1 MSEPVP
7 NPVAEATPYLTV
19 TRLRLRWTRPLV
31 LTQFLRLSLKNAR
44 AARSSRGFITGALWV
59 DARLAFWTVTL
70 WQSEAS
76 MRAYARGPVHIGA
89 MQHLRKHRNAYTEA
103 AFASG
108 LSPVPQLPTKA
119 ESHAFLTAQATF
131 YELPNPSADHA
142 ARRVRS
148 PNVRSVQRLRAAP
161 HQSAAAMS
169 GIFTGS
175 FLLVTPFWLPTFCPI
190 GTSWCRSWCRSCAH
204 QPHLLFYI

>member
-31 LTQFLRLSLKNAR
+31 LARFLRLSLQNAR

-59 DARLAFWTVTL
+59 DARLTFWTVTL

-76 MRAYARGPVHIGA
+76 MRDYARGPVHIKA
-89 MQHLRKHRNAYTEA
+89 IQHLREQQNAYTEA

-108 LSPVPQLPTKA
+108 PSPIPQLPTKA
-119 ESHAFLTAQATF
+119 ESHAFLTAQAMF
-131 YELPNPSADHA
+131 YDLPNPSADHA
-142 ARRVRS
+142 ARRVQ
-148 PNVRSVQRLRAAP
+148 PPDVRTVQRLEPRP
-161 HQSAAAMS
+161 
-169 GIFTGS
+169 TK
-175 FLLVTPFWLPTFCPI
+175 LPP
-190 GTSWCRSWCRSCAH
+190 
-204 QPHLLFYI
+204 L